1 MQTITLDQIL
11 QDNAQKNVKARS
23 LAGQLL
29 GDVSAAELTACLPA
43 AEKRDEGRYVIS
55 GAVAIESAGSSS
67 IRELSV
73 TDEEE

>member
-1 MQTITLDQIL
+1 MQTVTLDQIL

-43 AEKRDEGRYVIS
+43 AEKRDEGRVYVS
-55 GAVAIESAGSSS
+55 TAAGEVASTG